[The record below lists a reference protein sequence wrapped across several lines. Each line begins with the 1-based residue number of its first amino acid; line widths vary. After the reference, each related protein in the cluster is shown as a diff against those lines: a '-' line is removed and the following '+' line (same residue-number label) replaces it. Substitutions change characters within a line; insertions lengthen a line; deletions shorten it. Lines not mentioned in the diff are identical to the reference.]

1 MAKQNADSESTGGT
15 TGGAA
20 DPTPGTV
27 RGAGALAALE
37 GLIGVIIAI
46 VLVVQGITSAD
57 TSAKSAYGTAA
68 WFVILA
74 GAVLAAGIGLLRG
87 KRWGRAIVVIAQVLL
102 LPAAWYMLSSHRFE
116 LGIPVGLV
124 ALVTLGLVFSP
135 PSVRWMAQ
143 AYDVAD

>member
-1 MAKQNADSESTGGT
+1 MAKQNADSDSTGTAGT
-15 TGGAA
+15 A

-46 VLVVQGITSAD
+46 VLVVRGATETHDSAV
-57 TSAKSAYGTAA
+57 SAYGTAA

-87 KRWGRAIVVIAQVLL
+87 KRWGRAIVVIAQILL
-102 LPAAWYMLSSHRFE
+102 LPAAWYMLSSHRPE
-116 LGIPVGLV
+116 LAIPVGLA
-124 ALVTLGLVFSP
+124 ALITLGLIFSP
-135 PSVRWMAQ
+135 PSVHWMAQ
-143 AYDVAD
+143 AYDDAD